1 MEILI
6 FLGLVILIMIA
17 SVAFGELPNKVS
29 NDTGKEVDSSNDDFN
44 STSISLI
51 DRFYVGNIHH
61 DDD

>member
-1 MEILI
+1 
-6 FLGLVILIMIA
+6 MIA
-17 SVAFGELPNKVS
+17 SVAFGELPNKIS

-44 STSISLI
+44 PTSISLI